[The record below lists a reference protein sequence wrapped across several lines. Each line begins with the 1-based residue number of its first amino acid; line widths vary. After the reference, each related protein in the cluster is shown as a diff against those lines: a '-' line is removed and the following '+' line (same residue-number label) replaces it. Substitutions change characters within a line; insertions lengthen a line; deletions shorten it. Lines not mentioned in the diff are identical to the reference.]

1 MIETLCW
8 NCSNAYGQCSW
19 SKDFT
24 PVEGWNAERKDV
36 KVTVQ
41 GYVPSYIVFECPL
54 YEGDTDEID

>member
-41 GYVPSYIVFECPL
+41 GYVTSYIVFECPL
-54 YEGDTDEID
+54 FEGDKDEID